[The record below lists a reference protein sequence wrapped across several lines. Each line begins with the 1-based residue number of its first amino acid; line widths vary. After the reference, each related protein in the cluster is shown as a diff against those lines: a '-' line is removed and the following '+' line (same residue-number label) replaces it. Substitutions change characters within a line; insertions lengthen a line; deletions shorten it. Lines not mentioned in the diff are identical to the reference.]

1 MRDEDYRQFTE
12 DPVLARA
19 AGYPYAIT
27 EHSFTLVG
35 GEARPFD
42 RSLTN
47 GRTPVIGYGSNQSP
61 EQLRRKYGA
70 NQSPIPV
77 QRAWLD
83 DHDVVYSAHF
93 ASYGSLPAALRH
105 APGTRVA
112 VAVNWLDDD
121 QLAVMHP
128 TEQQNYHYARLD
140 GISLHL
146 AEGGVLDAA
155 HAYLGFRGHVAH
167 AGQPLALAE
176 VRAENRTLRALGQLD
191 ALALTR
197 DHMAPGQRLV
207 DFVRAHIDDAAL
219 RRARVAGLLA
229 LAVEVAHAAHEVLG
243 YDTPTQR
250 RAAAS
255 TRVTRTED

>member
-1 MRDEDYRQFTE
+1 MTADEHEPFAR

-27 EHSFTLVG
+27 PHSFTLVG
-35 GEARPFD
+35 GEESPFD
-42 RSLTN
+42 AALTA

-61 EQLRRKYGA
+61 EQLRRKYGE
-70 NQSPIPV
+70 NRSPIPV

-112 VAVNWLDDD
+112 VAINWLDDD

-140 GISLHL
+140 GIVLQT
-146 AEGGVLDAA
+146 AEGERLDSA
-155 HAYLGFRGHVAH
+155 HAYLGFRGHIARD
-167 AGQPLALAE
+167 GLPIALAE
-176 VRAENRTLRALGQLD
+176 VRAENRTLPALGQLA
-191 ALALTR
+191 ALAHLR
-197 DHMAPGQRLV
+197 DHMAPGEALA
-207 DFVRAHIDDAAL
+207 DFVRSHIDDIALRNSRVAAL
-219 RRARVAGLLA
+219 LA
-229 LAVEVAHAAHEVLG
+229 HAVEVVHATHAVLG
-243 YDTPTQR
+243 YPDKG
-250 RAAAS
+250 
-255 TRVTRTED
+255 